1 MKLIHSSFTVHFEYI
16 LDRNMRQFFSDA
28 VVMMSPL
35 AFLKSNATELYHATI
50 PTQIKDDGTSI
61 ELTTGKMANPD
72 LVLLGNEH

>member
-1 MKLIHSSFTVHFEYI
+1 
-16 LDRNMRQFFSDA
+16 
-28 VVMMSPL
+28 MMSPL
-35 AFLKSNATELYHATI
+35 TFLKSNATELYHATVTI